1 MNPDF
6 IYLGHGAGESTLQD
20 GDFETLCNGLDR
32 RPGIAVKD
40 AWISVDSAVDIAK
53 AAASIVLL
61 EKYLIILDEG
71 VIEESK
77 VFVNTLEYV
86 RMATLLAIFQ
96 DIEDHDA
103 AFALLADPAGDTV
116 FHIILTQ
123 LVKMWLIR

>member
-1 MNPDF
+1 MV
-6 IYLGHGAGESTLQD
+6 IS
-20 GDFETLCNGLDR
+20 R
-32 RPGIAVKD
+32 RYVMVSIDAPALHVKD
-40 AWISVDSAVDIAK
+40 AGISVDSAVDIAK

-96 DIEDHDA
+96 DIGDHDA

-116 FHIILTQ
+116 FYIILTQ
-123 LVKMWLIR
+123 LV